1 MRIGQKFARAS
12 RPGPATQAPSAGLRV
27 RSRTCAYALLVLHV
41 LFVPLFASADTLPA
55 PSSGLPVR
63 LQLTYALS
71 RGTLEIA
78 RIDEVYER
86 KGGRY
91 LLQSEAR
98 AVGLA
103 ALVARGQGWR
113 RESEGVVT
121 RDGLRPERFTD
132 QRGNNPTQR
141 ARMDWDARQIR
152 FDRLPSSGEA
162 ETGAPETLPAGTTD
176 RLSFPYSIAQRATLP
191 EGEWDAP
198 LTDGRRLT
206 RYRFKVVGRET
217 VITPAGSFDA
227 LRVTRVTAKDEA
239 GTDVWLAISRQMIPV
254 RILVTESDGTVFDQV
269 LVKIGPP

>member
-1 MRIGQKFARAS
+1 MRIGQKFARTPRPDPAATAS
-12 RPGPATQAPSAGLRV
+12 SAGLRV
-27 RSRTCAYALLVLHV
+27 RGRLCAFVLLVLHG
-41 LFVPLFASADTLPA
+41 LFLPLLASADTLPA
-55 PSSGLPVR
+55 PSGGLPDR
-63 LQLTYALS
+63 LLLTYALS

-78 RIDEVYER
+78 RVDEVYER

-113 RESEGVVT
+113 RESEGAVT
-121 RDGLRPERFTD
+121 VDGLRPEQFTD
-132 QRGNNPTQR
+132 QRGNNPVQR
-141 ARMDWDARQIR
+141 ARMDWSARQIR
-152 FDRLPSSGEA
+152 FDRLPASGEA
-162 ETGAPETLPAGTTD
+162 ETGAPEMLPVGTTD
-176 RLSFPYSIAQRATLP
+176 RLSFPYSMAQRATLP
-191 EGEWDAP
+191 EGEWEAP
-198 LTDGRRLT
+198 MTDGRRLT
-206 RYRFKVVGRET
+206 RYRFRVVGRET

-227 LRVTRVTAKDEA
+227 LRVTRVHAKDEA